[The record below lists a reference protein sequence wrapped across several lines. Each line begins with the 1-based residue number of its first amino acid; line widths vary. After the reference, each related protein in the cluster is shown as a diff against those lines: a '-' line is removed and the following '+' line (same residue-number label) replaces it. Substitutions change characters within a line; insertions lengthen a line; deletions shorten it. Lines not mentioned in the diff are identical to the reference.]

1 MPEIK
6 TVKRILNYLMI
17 GIFTFAAIARWP
29 TVSIADPLTKPFTG
43 VCEGTV
49 RSSGTTIDARVSVT
63 LDALKG
69 DRNGHRNLGSYL
81 CIVTDWD
88 LALFCPDP
96 KHVCRVIGVI
106 HFDPKTDHFVMTKTL
121 DVIELGEGEVQ

>member
-1 MPEIK
+1 M
-6 TVKRILNYLMI
+6 LNYLMI
-17 GIFTFAAIARWP
+17 AISAFAAIACWSN
-29 TVSIADPLTKPFTG
+29 VSIADPLTKPFTG

-49 RSSGTTIDARVSVT
+49 RSSGTAIDARVSVT

-69 DRNGHRNLGSYL
+69 DRSGHRNLGRYP

-88 LALFCPDP
+88 LTLFCPDL

-106 HFDPKTDHFVMTKTL
+106 HYVPKYDHFVMTKTL
-121 DVIELGEGEVQ
+121 DVIDLGEGEVQ